1 MNWSELPQEYRDLE
15 KTFDL
20 KKVTLDIDIDDISAR
35 FAWNKTPQKYDFW
48 KKCHQA
54 KTVSELP
61 IIKSKYLEIKYTE
74 QEVLDTILIFDN
86 DKQGFFPATDWF
98 NKNKKS

>member
-35 FAWNKTPQKYDFW
+35 FAWSKTPQGYMFW
-48 KKCHQA
+48 LYCNSS

-61 IIKSKYLEIKYTE
+61 IITLTNCKIKYTE
-74 QEVLDTILIFDN
+74 QEVLALIIKFNN
-86 DKQGFFPATDWF
+86 DKPGFFPATDWF